1 MNRGDNMSNRLEAI
15 NDRGQKVVWESGKI
29 SVHPTI
35 ESVKRELEEKE
46 FQKQLNQLRGEK

>member
-1 MNRGDNMSNRLEAI
+1 MSNRLEAI